1 MTSSRPKPIKT
12 SRGYINTKLIIGGTG
27 FVLSI
32 LLHELLHIIMHWHH
46 IVGVQFFPDWFTV
59 AELVVDLPAGYDLD
73 SEEFIAYGISAAV
86 LIVTA
91 ILIAKVHDDSDK
103 RTVSQM
109 IFPETIPRKSPTRS
123 VGRKKSSR

>member
-1 MTSSRPKPIKT
+1 MASSKPKSTKQ
-12 SRGYINTKLIIGGTG
+12 SRGYINTRVIIGATG

-32 LLHELLHIIMHWHH
+32 LLHELLHIIMHLHH

-59 AELVVDLPAGYDLD
+59 AELVVDLPPGYDLD

-86 LIVTA
+86 LIITA

-103 RTVSQM
+103 RTVSQ
-109 IFPETIPRKSPTRS
+109 ILFPETKSIRPTTKQKRS
-123 VGRKKSSR
+123 TR